1 MTARETG
8 DALVSRV
15 RRLRQLTL
23 ARACTPFTKSKEKK
37 RLLTV

>member
-15 RRLRQLTL
+15 SRLRQLTL
-23 ARACTPFTKSKEKK
+23 ARARTPFTKSNEKK
-37 RLLTV
+37 RLLAV

>member
-15 RRLRQLTL
+15 SRLAASPVDAGARVHTL
-23 ARACTPFTKSKEKK
+23 H
-37 RLLTV
+37 